1 MNDQNEPYVDI
12 TLGKTFIKL
21 IGTAHVSKKS
31 KAIVAQEINSQ
42 NYDCVAVELCDTRLE
57 QMKNPGFVAN
67 SDILSIIK
75 AKKVSTFII
84 MLAMSAMQNRL
95 AKNLGVE
102 LGLEMKE
109 AVALANTN
117 ELGLVPIDRGVSI
130 TFARLTQNMGFVSRL
145 KFLFEIGTNIFEEK
159 SITTEEVESL
169 KSAGALENIVS
180 QISDDA
186 PLFHQ
191 FLIFERDKHMS
202 LKLLELAEHYDSI
215 LVVVGAAHLQG
226 IREYLKEIG
235 PKTMVKKELALLNIV
250 PKRSS
255 LTRFLPHLIL
265 VMIIS
270 GFVYGFY
277 QSPTLGIDIV
287 KDWIVIN
294 GGLSAFFVL
303 ISRGHPLSV
312 VASFLAAP
320 LTSLN
325 PTIGAGM
332 VVGLVEAWLRKPKV
346 YDFLDLKEDTGS
358 LRGWLSNNVTRVLIV
373 SFMAGF
379 GSALGTYIA
388 GYHIYGKLF

>member
-1 MNDQNEPYVDI
+1 MNNQDEPYVDI
-12 TLGKTFIKL
+12 TIGQTSVKV

-42 NYDCVAVELCDTRLE
+42 KYDCVAVELCDTRLE
-57 QMKNPGFVAN
+57 QIKNPDFVAN
-67 SDILSIIK
+67 SDIFNIIK

-84 MLAMSAMQNRL
+84 MLAMSAMQNRI

-102 LGLEMKE
+102 LGLDMKE
-109 AVALANTN
+109 AVALANQN
-117 ELGLVPIDRGVSI
+117 KIGLVPIDRGVSI
-130 TFARLTQNMGFVSRL
+130 TFARLTQNMGFLNRL
-145 KFLFEIGTNIFEEK
+145 KLLFDIATSIFEEK
-159 SITTEEVESL
+159 SVSADEIESL
-169 KSAGALENIVS
+169 KSTGALENIIT

-186 PLFHQ
+186 PLLHQ
-191 FLIFERDKHMS
+191 FLILERDRYMS
-202 LKLLELAEHYDSI
+202 LKLSELASRYDSI
-215 LVVVGAAHLQG
+215 LAVVGAAHLKG
-226 IREYLKEIG
+226 IKSNLKEMES
-235 PKTMVKKELALLNIV
+235 KETKSNELALLNNI

-255 LTRFLPHLIL
+255 FIQFFPYLIL
-265 VMIIS
+265 VIIIF

-277 QSPTLGIDIV
+277 QSPELGIDIV
-287 KDWIVIN
+287 KDWVLIN

-312 VASFLAAP
+312 IVGFLAAP

-325 PTIGAGM
+325 PTVGAGM
-332 VVGLVEAWLRKPKV
+332 VVGLIEAWLRKPKI
-346 YDFLDLKEDTGS
+346 YDFMKLKEDTGS
-358 LRGWLSNNVTRVLIV
+358 LKGWFSNNVTRVLIV